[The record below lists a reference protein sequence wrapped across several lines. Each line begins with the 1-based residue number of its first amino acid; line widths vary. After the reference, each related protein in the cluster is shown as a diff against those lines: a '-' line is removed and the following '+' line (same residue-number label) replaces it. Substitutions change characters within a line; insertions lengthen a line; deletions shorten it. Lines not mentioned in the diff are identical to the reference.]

1 MPFIQEYLED
11 NEDKEDKFV
20 LVPRASP
27 IPVALHETLHVVICR
42 LDGLDIRDVI
52 EEDEPA
58 WTRLVDPQIF
68 TPAALIAPE
77 IYMVINN
84 IAFDDH
90 SVSSDRQAFA
100 ECFRAEAVEDIRQSN
115 RELLE
120 LYLQCP
126 CVRAAISILSA
137 RMDVELCEHKV
148 MSGTSI
154 HEIIDPILIN
164 SPFADGLREKLKGQ
178 T

>member
-1 MPFIQEYLED
+1 
-11 NEDKEDKFV
+11 
-20 LVPRASP
+20 
-27 IPVALHETLHVVICR
+27 VICR

-52 EEDEPA
+52 EEDEAA
-58 WTRLVDPQIF
+58 WTRLVDPQRF
-68 TPAALIAPE
+68 TPAALMAPE
-77 IYMVINN
+77 IYMTVNN
-84 IAFDDH
+84 IAFDDL

-120 LYLQCP
+120 VYFQCP

-137 RMDVELCEHKV
+137 RMDVELHENTV
-148 MSGTSI
+148 MNGAAI
-154 HEIIDPILIN
+154 HEIIDPILIH
-164 SPFADGLREKLKGQ
+164 SPYADGLREKLNGQ